1 MRATPNHG
9 LRERRSAPPNIE
21 DHFSDLFD
29 AKHGKRKGAGE
40 AGMVDQK
47 LCILQEPRSIC
58 DNRGAFVWFH
68 AAISQHIRHPRH
80 ANPLS
85 PCVFSTARFRG
96 TRTVQMDRAIMRVSV
111 EAIRKALQRAGTDM
125 PAAAVSSP
133 GDLVL
138 VLVRRPWEPVQARG
152 PRPAIPSGPPQI

>member
-1 MRATPNHG
+1 
-9 LRERRSAPPNIE
+9 
-21 DHFSDLFD
+21 
-29 AKHGKRKGAGE
+29 
-40 AGMVDQK
+40 
-47 LCILQEPRSIC
+47 
-58 DNRGAFVWFH
+58 
-68 AAISQHIRHPRH
+68 
-80 ANPLS
+80 
-85 PCVFSTARFRG
+85 
-96 TRTVQMDRAIMRVSV
+96 MRVSV